1 MGDGIQMA
9 NISSTDIGLF
19 ISGFGMRILDLVSQI
34 AVGNRKRE
42 IMLLD
47 PFRRKINYLRISI
60 TDRCNLRCR
69 YCMPEEGIPLIP
81 HEEILTYEE
90 ILRIVRVFA
99 TEGISKVRL
108 TGGEPLVRKGIV
120 DFVSRLSQIE
130 EIKDLSLTTNGILLK
145 QFAHDLKKAG
155 LRRIN
160 ISLDSLTKERFCQ
173 ITRKDDFER
182 VWAGIEEA
190 LRVGLFPIKIN
201 MVAIQGL
208 NDDEIESFARLT
220 LHLPLIIRYIEYMP
234 SGNGEE
240 WKESDILTIPRI
252 KDRLERVGKLIPIP
266 SGRWDGPAKR
276 YRIEGALGEIGLIGP
291 VSSHFCHDCNRLRL
305 TPDGK
310 IRTCLFSD
318 AEIDVKEL
326 LRNGGSDQDLKE
338 RLLVALREKPERHP
352 IHTLQFK
359 KCQRN
364 MSAIGG

>member
-1 MGDGIQMA
+1 
-9 NISSTDIGLF
+9 
-19 ISGFGMRILDLVSQI
+19 
-34 AVGNRKRE
+34 
-42 IMLLD
+42 
-47 PFRRKINYLRISI
+47 
-60 TDRCNLRCR
+60 
-69 YCMPEEGIPLIP
+69 MPEEGIPLIP

-145 QFAHDLKKAG
+145 EFAQDLKKAG
-155 LRRIN
+155 LKRIN
-160 ISLDSLTKERFCQ
+160 ISLDSLRKERFCQ

-208 NDDEIESFARLT
+208 NDDEIESFAQLT

-240 WKESDILTIPRI
+240 WKESDILTIPQI
-252 KDRLERVGKLIPIP
+252 KSRLENVGKLIPIP
-266 SGRWDGPAKR
+266 SDRWDGPAKR
-276 YRIEGALGEIGLIGP
+276 FRIEGALGEIGLIGP
-291 VSSHFCHDCNRLRL
+291 VSSHFCDDCNRLRL

-318 AEIDVKEL
+318 EEIDVKEL
-326 LRNGGSDQDLKE
+326 LRNGGSDQRFKGTASCRSQRKAGETSISTHTSLKNA
-338 RLLVALREKPERHP
+338 RG
-352 IHTLQFK
+352 I
-359 KCQRN
+359 CQRLEDK
-364 MSAIGG
+364 SSYELLSYEL

>member
-1 MGDGIQMA
+1 
-9 NISSTDIGLF
+9 
-19 ISGFGMRILDLVSQI
+19 
-34 AVGNRKRE
+34 
-42 IMLLD
+42 
-47 PFRRKINYLRISI
+47 
-60 TDRCNLRCR
+60 
-69 YCMPEEGIPLIP
+69 MPEEGIPLIP

-145 QFAHDLKKAG
+145 EFAQDLKKAG
-155 LRRIN
+155 LKRIN
-160 ISLDSLTKERFCQ
+160 ISLDSLRMERFYQ

-190 LRVGLFPIKIN
+190 LRVGLSPIKIN
-201 MVAIQGL
+201 MVAIQGV

-220 LHLPLIIRYIEYMP
+220 LRLPLIVRYIEYMP

-240 WKESDILTIPRI
+240 WKESDILTIPQI
-252 KDRLERVGKLIPIP
+252 KNRLENIGELIPIP
-266 SGRWDGPAKR
+266 SDRWDGPAKR
-276 YRIEGALGEIGLIGP
+276 FQIKGAIGEIGMIGA
-291 VSSHFCHDCNRLRL
+291 VSSHFCDDCNRLRL

-318 AEIDVKEL
+318 EEIDVKEL
-326 LRNGGSDQDLKE
+326 LRKGGSDRDLKDQ
-338 RLLVALREKPERHP
+338 LLVALKKKPERHH
-352 IHTLQFK
+352 INTHQFK

>member
-1 MGDGIQMA
+1 
-9 NISSTDIGLF
+9 
-19 ISGFGMRILDLVSQI
+19 
-34 AVGNRKRE
+34 
-42 IMLLD
+42 MLLD

-81 HEEILTYEE
+81 HEEILSYEE

-108 TGGEPLVRKGIV
+108 TGGEPLIRKGIV
-120 DFVSRLSQIE
+120 DFVSCLSQIK
-130 EIKDLSLTTNGILLK
+130 EIEDLSLTTNGILLK
-145 QFAHDLKKAG
+145 EFAQSLRKAG
-155 LRRIN
+155 LKRIN
-160 ISLDSLTKERFCQ
+160 ISLDSLSKERFCQ

-190 LRVGLFPIKIN
+190 LKVGLSPVKIN

-220 LHLPLIIRYIEYMP
+220 LHLPLIVRYIEYMP

-240 WKESDILTIPRI
+240 WRESDILTIPQI
-252 KDRLERVGKLIPIP
+252 KNRLENVGKLIPIP
-266 SGRWDGPAKR
+266 SDRWDGPAKR
-276 YRIEGALGEIGLIGP
+276 FRIEGALGEIGLIGA
-291 VSSHFCHDCNRLRL
+291 VSSHFCEDCNRLRL

-318 AEIDVKEL
+318 QEIDVKEF
-326 LRNGGSDQDLKE
+326 LRRGGSDLDLKE
-338 RLLVALREKPERHP
+338 RLLLALKKKPERHS
-352 IHTLQFK
+352 INTHQFK

>member
-1 MGDGIQMA
+1 
-9 NISSTDIGLF
+9 
-19 ISGFGMRILDLVSQI
+19 
-34 AVGNRKRE
+34 
-42 IMLLD
+42 MLLD

-69 YCMPEEGIPLIP
+69 YCMPEGGIPLIP

-90 ILRIVRVFA
+90 ILRLVRVFA

-130 EIKDLSLTTNGILLK
+130 EIKDLSLTSNGILLK
-145 QFAHDLKKAG
+145 EFAQDLKNAG
-155 LRRIN
+155 LKRIN
-160 ISLDSLTKERFCQ
+160 VSLDSLRKERFYH
-173 ITRKDDFER
+173 ITRRDDFEG

-190 LRVGLFPIKIN
+190 LKVGLSPIKIN

-220 LHLPLIIRYIEYMP
+220 LTLPLTIRYIEYMP

-240 WKESDILTIPRI
+240 WKESDILTIPQI
-252 KDRLERVGKLIPIP
+252 KNQLENVGKLVSIP
-266 SGRWDGPAKR
+266 SDRWDGPAKR
-276 YRIEGALGEIGLIGP
+276 FRIEGALGEIGLIGP
-291 VSSHFCHDCNRLRL
+291 VSSHFCADCNRLRL

-318 AEIDVKEL
+318 EEIDVKEL
-326 LRNGGSDQDLKE
+326 LRNGGSDHDLKE
-338 RLLVALREKPERHP
+338 QLLLALKKKPERHP
-352 IHTLQFK
+352 INTHQFK